1 MSAYRTHM
9 GKVEKQLKV
18 LKDKAQ
24 EQEDKLNNDD
34 RIVKMEKQLAW
45 YKDEF
50 TSLLKLKQKHDDE
63 IDRINSNIDNLQ
75 KEREYKQE

>member
-9 GKVEKQLKV
+9 AKVEKQLKV

-34 RIVKMEKQLAW
+34 RIVKMEK
-45 YKDEF
+45 
-50 TSLLKLKQKHDDE
+50 
-63 IDRINSNIDNLQ
+63 
-75 KEREYKQE
+75 